1 MLGMAKFSTVD
12 EFLNAVDTR
21 EQRAKVQQILDFVAE
36 TWPAL
41 ELAVKWNQPMFLH
54 HGTFIIG
61 FSVFPKNIAVGLEPM
76 VMERLQR
83 DIETAGYT
91 TTRRLFRISWDDQ
104 VDYALLTRIIELQIA
119 EKADVSGLWRP

>member
-12 EFLNAVDTR
+12 EFLDAVDTPA
-21 EQRAKVQQILDFVAE
+21 QRAKVQEILDFVAE
-36 TWPAL
+36 TWPDM
-41 ELAVKWNQPMFLH
+41 ELVVKWNQPMFLH

-61 FSVFPKNIAVGLEPM
+61 FSVFPKNVAVGLEPV

-83 DIETAGYT
+83 DIEKAGYT
-91 TTRRLFRISWDDQ
+91 TTRRLFRISWDDP